1 MNDRQCR
8 GPEFR
13 GVLEGFYGARWT
25 HADRLALLDKMPAWH
40 MNVYIYAAR
49 NDPYHRYGWAVP
61 YPRGEMRLFE
71 ELAARAARRRVMFSI
86 AISPGPDYDHS
97 DKRHRGLL
105 MRKLGQFSRLGCTL
119 FPIFYDGADAPVDF
133 NGPGGAAHADK
144 QAAVINYYLERLV
157 QRIPRARVLCCP
169 SEFGSAEKSD
179 YLSRLHDRLDRR
191 VEVMCTSV
199 DEPDPGVVR
208 THCPR
213 TWPATFS
220 NAGAER
226 YARNFGRKP
235 LLWDNFNCSDFA
247 MNRLNWS
254 HYEGRGD
261 RLDAL
266 CAGILL
272 NPQHL
277 ALLNDPVFGTAG
289 AFFGNPRAYHPGKA
303 MDRSL
308 AECLGR
314 EGARVGRV
322 LSKWYTSEWSGY
334 SSRGRNLPGLEAGWS
349 GSRAGRLLL
358 LRRIK
363 QIVGPV
369 AGLERAFD
377 RTLMPPDWA
386 CHLSAYVRLL
396 TGWARAME
404 ALCGAA
410 LVKMP
415 VSPEQAGAAR
425 ARLKELRGADN
436 RLPDSLLAYLEELVD
451 GVSAGA
457 VVN

>member
-1 MNDRQCR
+1 MKRNRVQ
-8 GPEFR
+8 GPEYR
-13 GVLEGFYGARWT
+13 GVLEGFYGPRWT
-25 HADRLALLDKMPAWH
+25 HADRLALLDKMPAWR
-40 MNVYIYAAR
+40 MNLYIYAAR

-61 YPRGEMRLFE
+61 YPRDEMRRFAA
-71 ELAARAARRRVMFSI
+71 LAERAALRDAMLSI
-86 AISPGPDYDHS
+86 AISPGPDYDHTR
-97 DKRHRGLL
+97 KRHRDLL
-105 MRKLGQFSRLGCTL
+105 MRKLGQFVDLGCTL

-133 NGPGGAAHADK
+133 NGPSGAAHAEK
-144 QAAVINYYLERLV
+144 QAAVINGFLEKLSR
-157 QRIPRARVLCCP
+157 QAPGARVMCCP

-179 YLSRLHDRLDRR
+179 YLCRLHARLDPR
-191 VEVMCTSV
+191 VMVMCTSV
-199 DEPDPGVVR
+199 DKPDPGEVR
-208 THCPR
+208 THCPL
-213 TWPATFS
+213 TWPKKFT
-220 NAGAER
+220 NGGAER

-235 LLWDNFNCSDFA
+235 FLWDNFNCSDFS

-254 HYEGRGD
+254 PYSGRGD

-266 CAGILL
+266 CAGIVL

-289 AFFGNPRAYHPGKA
+289 EFFGNPRAYHPGRA

-308 AECLGR
+308 AVCLGK
-314 EGARVGRV
+314 EGARVGRI

-334 SSRGRNLPGLEAGWS
+334 SSRELNLPGLKAGLS

-363 QIVGPV
+363 IILEPV

-396 TGWARAME
+396 TGWARAVE
-404 ALCGAA
+404 ALCSAA
-410 LVKMP
+410 HLEMP

-457 VVN
+457 VVK